1 MEIKQAAMVGTL
13 ESSDIQ
19 ISIMPNPGKGL
30 EIQLQSIVK
39 TQYGD
44 AILATMKEVLESFDI
59 TDAIVDA
66 ADRGALDWVIRSRMQ
81 AACCRATGI
90 KFNWEGEDKNAES

>member
-1 MEIKQAAMVGTL
+1 MVGTL

-19 ISIMPNPGKGL
+19 ISILPNPGKGL
-30 EIQLQSIVK
+30 DIQLQSIVK

-44 AILATMKEVLESFDI
+44 AIVATMTEVLESFGI

-66 ADRGALDWVIRSRMQ
+66 ADRGALNWVIRSRMQ
-81 AACCRATGI
+81 AACCRATGT
-90 KFNWEGEDKNAES
+90 KFNWEEEDRNG

>member
-1 MEIKQAAMVGTL
+1 MEIKQTAIVGTL

-19 ISIMPNPGKGL
+19 ITIMPNPGKGL

-39 TQYGD
+39 AQYGD
-44 AILATMKEVLESFDI
+44 AIIATMTEVLKDFGIS
-59 TDAIVDA
+59 DALVEA
-66 ADRGALDWVIRSRMQ
+66 ADRGALDLVIRSRMQ

-90 KFNWEGEDKNAES
+90 KFNWEGEDSHAES

>member
-1 MEIKQAAMVGTL
+1 MEIKQAAIVGTL

-19 ISIMPNPGKGL
+19 ISLLPNPGKGL
-30 EIQLQSIVK
+30 EIQLQSVVK
-39 TQYGD
+39 VQYGD
-44 AILATMKEVLESFDI
+44 AIVAAITEVLESFGI

-66 ADRGALDWVIRSRMQ
+66 ADRGALDWVIRARMQ

-90 KFNWEGEDKNAES
+90 KFDWEGEDRNADC

>member
-1 MEIKQAAMVGTL
+1 MEIKQAAIVGTL

-19 ISIMPNPGKGL
+19 ISILPNPGKGL
-30 EIQLQSIVK
+30 EIQLQSVVK
-39 TQYGD
+39 AQYGD
-44 AILATMKEVLESFDI
+44 AIIATMTEVLDAFGI

-66 ADRGALDWVIRSRMQ
+66 ADRGALDWVIRARMQ

-90 KFNWEGEDKNAES
+90 KFDWKGEDQ

>member
-1 MEIKQAAMVGTL
+1 MEIKQTAMVGTL

-19 ISIMPNPGKGL
+19 IALMPNPGKGL
-30 EIQLQSIVK
+30 EIRLQSIVK

-44 AILATMKEVLESFDI
+44 AILATMKEVLESFGI

-81 AACCRATGI
+81 AACCRATGT
-90 KFNWEGEDKNAES
+90 KFNWEGEDSNG

>member
-1 MEIKQAAMVGTL
+1 MEIKQAVMVGTL

-30 EIQLQSIVK
+30 EVQLQSVVK

-44 AILATMKEVLESFDI
+44 AILATMNEVLESFGI

-66 ADRGALDWVIRSRMQ
+66 ADRGALEWVIRARMQ
-81 AACCRATGI
+81 AACCRATGT
-90 KFNWEGEDKNAES
+90 KFDWVGEDRNADS

>member
-1 MEIKQAAMVGTL
+1 MVGTL

-44 AILATMKEVLESFDI
+44 AILATMNEVLEAFGI

-81 AACCRATGI
+81 AACCRATGT
-90 KFNWEGEDKNAES
+90 KFNWEGEDKYAEG